1 MISVTLRNVVLILGL
16 LTSAVASANLI
27 TNGGFEETDVGKNK
41 WAWFTSDK
49 VNGWQGSNIEIW
61 DNYNRV
67 TAFEGTQHAEL
78 NAHSSN
84 GDAFSIFQTFSTQVG
99 GLYDVSFAYS
109 ARSNSNEAFM
119 FNLDSA
125 DKTQIW
131 SSLIDDH
138 TVGQWS
144 VFRTSFVAKDLETS
158 IRFTSITPYSS
169 TVGNFLD
176 DIVVSQA
183 FSASKISEVSE
194 PLGAIFFGLGL
205 LAVMRNRKA
214 KANHLTR

>member
-1 MISVTLRNVVLILGL
+1 MISGILKSVVLVSGL
-16 LTSAVASANLI
+16 LISVVASANLI

-41 WAWFTSDK
+41 WAWFTADK
-49 VNGWQGSNIEIW
+49 INGWQGSNIEIW

-78 NAHSSN
+78 NAHSAN

-99 GLYDVSFAYS
+99 GLYYVSFAYS

-125 DKTQIW
+125 DKTPIW
-131 SSLIDDH
+131 SSLIEDH

-144 VFRTSFVAKDLETS
+144 VFRTSFVAKE
-158 IRFTSITPYSS
+158 IGRAH
-169 TVGNFLD
+169 V
-176 DIVVSQA
+176 
-183 FSASKISEVSE
+183 
-194 PLGAIFFGLGL
+194 
-205 LAVMRNRKA
+205 
-214 KANHLTR
+214 